1 MKNLRFLTLGL
12 ALITLLFTA
21 CKKDDNNGGEQAPQK
36 LTLEKSAVT
45 VKQTESAIVRITA
58 GNGGYKVESADKN
71 IAIAAI
77 EQNNLKITAIAEG
90 QTTLTVSDAKGQK
103 AAIAVT
109 VESNIDPSERLSVEK
124 QTLTLV
130 NGEEEVNRILNAEH
144 KGTINLSFT
153 ISPTGS
159 VSITVEDRIVNGN
172 PEGKNLRVKALKVGT
187 AQITVKDN
195 TNNQN
200 ISFKVIVTAAEL
212 TVATATTE
220 IETEATTEVRINT
233 GNPDYTVTSSASNI
247 ATAEVKEKTEKV
259 AGKNDTHH
267 YVIIKGVAAGTATI
281 TLKDSQNKTVAIT
294 VTVKAKDDIF
304 EVSNDGVVTLKAGA
318 TAKGAITIPT
328 NATAVGQGLFRAN
341 LAVTS
346 VNFSNVIKIGASA
359 CFGTTNLTS
368 ITLNKVE
375 EIEAT
380 AFANSGL
387 TELTLPATIKTI
399 ARTAF
404 ANCKGLTKVIVKAT
418 TPPTIQAN
426 TFNGINAN
434 AVLYVPK
441 GKKADYEALP
451 NWKSKFKEIKEL
463 EQ

>member
-12 ALITLLFTA
+12 ALIALLFTA
-21 CKKDDNNGGEQAPQK
+21 CKKDDNNGGEQAPQR
-36 LTLEKSAVT
+36 LTLEKSVVT

-71 IAIAAI
+71 IATAAI
-77 EQNNLKITAIAEG
+77 EQNNVKITAIAEG

-144 KGTINLSFT
+144 NGNMNLSFT
-153 ISPTGS
+153 ISPAGS
-159 VSITVEDRIVNGN
+159 VSITVETRIVNGN
-172 PEGKNLRVKALKVGT
+172 PDGKNLRVKALKVGT
-187 AQITVKDN
+187 AQIAIKDN
-195 TNNQN
+195 TNNQTT
-200 ISFKVIVTAAEL
+200 SFKVTVTAAEL

-294 VTVKAKDDIF
+294 VTVKAKNDIF
-304 EVSNDGVVTLKAGA
+304 EVDGSGVVTLKAGA
-318 TAKGAITIPT
+318 TAKGAIKIPDAGT
-328 NATAVGQGLFRAN
+328 SIGAGAFRNASEITSIDFN
-341 LAVTS
+341 NVTE
-346 VNFSNVIKIGASA
+346 IGASA
-359 CFGTTNLTS
+359 ILAASKLSS
-368 ITLNKVE
+368 ITMNNV
-375 EIEAT
+375 
-380 AFANSGL
+380 S
-387 TELTLPATIKTI
+387 TIKGV
-399 ARTAF
+399 AF
-404 ANCKGLTKVIVKAT
+404 ANCTALKTITVKT
-418 TPPTIQAN
+418 STPPTITN
-426 TFNGINAN
+426 TTFFKVTGAT
-434 AVLYVPK
+434 VYVPK
-441 GKKADYEALP
+441 GAKTAYENDSLWKKLGT
-451 NWKSKFKEIKEL
+451 IKEL

>member
-12 ALITLLFTA
+12 ALVALLFTA
-21 CKKDDNNGGEQAPQK
+21 CKKDDNNGGEQAPQR

-71 IAIAAI
+71 IATAAI
-77 EQNNLKITAIAEG
+77 EQNNVKITAIAEG

-144 KGTINLSFT
+144 NGNINLSFT
-153 ISPTGS
+153 ISPAGS
-159 VSITVEDRIVNGN
+159 VSITVETRIVNGN
-172 PEGKNLRVKALKVGT
+172 PDGKNLRVKALKVGT
-187 AQITVKDN
+187 AQIAIKDN
-195 TNNQN
+195 TNNKTT
-200 ISFKVIVTAAEL
+200 SFKVTVTAAEL

-318 TAKGAITIPT
+318 TAKGAIKIPDAGT
-328 NATAVGQGLFRAN
+328 SIGAGAFRNASEITSIDFN
-341 LAVTS
+341 NVTE
-346 VNFSNVIKIGASA
+346 IGASA
-359 CFGTTNLTS
+359 FLAASKLSS
-368 ITLNKVE
+368 ITMNNV
-375 EIEAT
+375 
-380 AFANSGL
+380 S
-387 TELTLPATIKTI
+387 TIKGV
-399 ARTAF
+399 AF
-404 ANCKGLTKVIVKAT
+404 ANCTALKTITVKT
-418 TPPTIQAN
+418 STPPTITN
-426 TFNGINAN
+426 TTFFKVTGAT
-434 AVLYVPK
+434 VYVPK
-441 GKKADYEALP
+441 GAKTAYENDSLWKKLGT
-451 NWKSKFKEIKEL
+451 IKEL

>member
-12 ALITLLFTA
+12 ALVALLFTA
-21 CKKDDNNGGEQAPQK
+21 CKKDDNNGGEQAPQR

-71 IAIAAI
+71 IATAAI
-77 EQNNLKITAIAEG
+77 EQNNVKITAIAEG

-144 KGTINLSFT
+144 NGNMNLSFT
-153 ISPTGS
+153 ISPAGS
-159 VSITVEDRIVNGN
+159 VSITVETRIVNGN
-172 PEGKNLRVKALKVGT
+172 PDGKNLRVKALKVGT
-187 AQITVKDN
+187 AQIAIKDN
-195 TNNQN
+195 TNNQTT
-200 ISFKVIVTAAEL
+200 SFKVTVTAAEL

-318 TAKGAITIPT
+318 TAKGAIKIPDAGT
-328 NATAVGQGLFRAN
+328 SIGAGAFRNASEITSIDFN
-341 LAVTS
+341 NVTE
-346 VNFSNVIKIGASA
+346 IGASA
-359 CFGTTNLTS
+359 FLAASKLSS
-368 ITLNKVE
+368 ITMNNV
-375 EIEAT
+375 
-380 AFANSGL
+380 S
-387 TELTLPATIKTI
+387 TIKGV
-399 ARTAF
+399 AF
-404 ANCKGLTKVIVKAT
+404 ANCTALKTITVKT
-418 TPPTIQAN
+418 STPPTITN
-426 TFNGINAN
+426 TTFFKVTGAT
-434 AVLYVPK
+434 VYVPK
-441 GKKADYEALP
+441 GAKTAYENDSLWKKLGT
-451 NWKSKFKEIKEL
+451 IKEL

>member
-12 ALITLLFTA
+12 ALIALLFTA
-21 CKKDDNNGGEQAPQK
+21 CKKDDNNGGEQAPQR
-36 LTLEKSAVT
+36 LTLEKSVVT

-71 IAIAAI
+71 IATAAI
-77 EQNNLKITAIAEG
+77 EQNNVKITAIAEG

-109 VESNIDPSERLSVEK
+109 VENNIDPSERLSVEK

-144 KGTINLSFT
+144 NGNMNLSFT
-153 ISPTGS
+153 ISPAGS
-159 VSITVEDRIVNGN
+159 VSITVETRIVNGN
-172 PEGKNLRVKALKVGT
+172 PDGKNLRVKALKVGT
-187 AQITVKDN
+187 AQIAIKDN
-195 TNNQN
+195 TNNQTT
-200 ISFKVIVTAAEL
+200 SFKVTVTAAEL

-247 ATAEVKEKTEKV
+247 ATAEVKDATR
-259 AGKNDTHH
+259 THH
-267 YVIIKGVAAGTATI
+267 LDTPHKAVFIKGVAAGTATI
-281 TLKDSQNKTVAIT
+281 TLRDSQGKTVDIT
-294 VTVKAKDDIF
+294 VTVKSIF
-304 EVSNDGVVTLKAGA
+304 EISNTGEVKVKN
-318 TAKGAITIPT
+318 GAILSGTIKIPD
-328 NATAVGQGLFRAN
+328 AGLSIADRAFFKN
-341 LAVTS
+341 EKITS
-346 VNFSNVIKIGASA
+346 VDFNNVTKIGASA
-359 CFGTTNLTS
+359 FQFAKLTS
-368 ITLNKVE
+368 FSGEKLL
-375 EIEAT
+375 EIGQAAFALSSLKEAT
-380 AFANSGL
+380 LPETVTTIGAMAFM
-387 TELTLPATIKTI
+387 
-399 ARTAF
+399 
-404 ANCKGLTKVIVKAT
+404 NCKGLTKVTVKAT

-426 TFNGINAN
+426 TFNGIN

-463 EQ
+463 E

>member
-12 ALITLLFTA
+12 ALIALLFTA
-21 CKKDDNNGGEQAPQK
+21 CKKDDNNGGEQAPQR
-36 LTLEKSAVT
+36 LTLEKSVVT

-71 IAIAAI
+71 IATAAI
-77 EQNNLKITAIAEG
+77 EQNNLKIKAIAEG

-144 KGTINLSFT
+144 NGNMNLSFT
-153 ISPTGS
+153 ISPAGS

-172 PEGKNLRVKALKVGT
+172 PDGKNLRVKALKVGDT
-187 AQITVKDN
+187 QVTVKDN
-195 TNNQN
+195 TNNQTT
-200 ISFKVIVTAAEL
+200 SFKVTVTAAEL
-212 TVATATTE
+212 TIAKTAAE
-220 IETEATTEVRINT
+220 VETEATVEIRINT
-233 GNPDYTVTSSASNI
+233 GNPSYTITSSADNI
-247 ATAEVKEKTEKV
+247 ATAEVKEKTERV

-318 TAKGAITIPT
+318 TAKGAIKIPDAGT
-328 NATAVGQGLFRAN
+328 SIGAGAFRNATEITSIDFNNVTKIEGSAFWGASKLA
-341 LAVTS
+341 AVTMRK
-346 VNFSNVIKIGASA
+346 V
-359 CFGTTNLTS
+359 TN
-368 ITLNKVE
+368 
-375 EIEAT
+375 
-380 AFANSGL
+380 
-387 TELTLPATIKTI
+387 I
-399 ARTAF
+399 AGTAF
-404 ANCKGLTKVIVKAT
+404 ANCTALKTITLETAI
-418 TPPTIQAN
+418 PPTIAN
-426 TFNGINAN
+426 TTTFFK
-434 AVLYVPK
+434 VTDVTVYVPK
-441 GKKADYEALP
+441 NAKSAYEAIP
-451 NWKSKFKEIKEL
+451 NWKKLGTIKEL

>member
-77 EQNNLKITAIAEG
+77 EQNNVKITAIAEG
-90 QTTLTVSDAKGQK
+90 KTTLTVSDAKGQK

-109 VESNIDPSERLSVEK
+109 VESNIAPGERLSVEK
-124 QTLTLV
+124 QELTLV
-130 NGEEEVNRILNAEH
+130 NGESEPNRILNAEH

-212 TVATATTE
+212 TIEKTTAE
-220 IETEATTEVRINT
+220 VETEATVEVRINT

-247 ATAEVKEKTEKV
+247 ATAEIKKATPFNHLDPPHKAVF
-259 AGKNDTHH
+259 
-267 YVIIKGVAAGTATI
+267 IKGVAAGTATI
-281 TLKDSQNKTVAIT
+281 SLKDSQNKTVAIT
-294 VTVKAKDDIF
+294 ITVKSKDDIF
-304 EVSNDGVVTLKAGA
+304 EVDSNGVVTLKAGA
-318 TAKGAITIPT
+318 KAEGDVKIPNNGTTIGARAFARAEFTSVDFNNITTIEG
-328 NATAVGQGLFRAN
+328 NAFLGASKLTAVTMHK
-341 LAVTS
+341 VT
-346 VNFSNVIKIGASA
+346 NIG
-359 CFGTTNLTS
+359 N
-368 ITLNKVE
+368 I
-375 EIEAT
+375 
-380 AFANSGL
+380 
-387 TELTLPATIKTI
+387 
-399 ARTAF
+399 AF
-404 ANCKGLTKVIVKAT
+404 ANCKALKTITVKT
-418 TPPTIQAN
+418 STPPTIQRL
-426 TFNGINAN
+426 TFNTTGIT
-434 AVLYVPK
+434 VYVPK
-441 GKKADYEALP
+441 GAKAAYEANA
-451 NWKSKFKEIKEL
+451 NWKKLGTIKEL
-463 EQ
+463 N

>member
-12 ALITLLFTA
+12 TLVALLFTA
-21 CKKDDNNGGEQAPQK
+21 CKKDDNNGGEQAPQR

-71 IAIAAI
+71 IATAAI
-77 EQNNLKITAIAEG
+77 EQNNVKITAIAEG

-109 VESNIDPSERLSVEK
+109 VESNIDPSERLSVEN
-124 QTLTLV
+124 QALTLV

-144 KGTINLSFT
+144 NGNINLSCT
-153 ISPTGS
+153 ISPAGS

-172 PEGKNLRVKALKVGT
+172 PDGKNLRVKALKVGDT
-187 AQITVKDN
+187 QVTVKDN
-195 TNNQN
+195 TNNQTT
-200 ISFKVIVTAAEL
+200 SFKVTVTAAEL
-212 TVATATTE
+212 TIAKTAAE
-220 IETEATTEVRINT
+220 VETEATVEIRINT
-233 GNPDYTVTSSASNI
+233 GNPSYTITSSADNI
-247 ATAEVKEKTEKV
+247 ATAEVKEKTERV

-318 TAKGAITIPT
+318 TAKGAIKMP
-328 NATAVGQGLFRAN
+328 ATG
-341 LAVTS
+341 TS
-346 VNFSNVIKIGASA
+346 VGASA
-359 CFGTTNLTS
+359 FSGNDGITSVDFNNVTKIGKSAFQSSKKLAAVTMRKVTN
-368 ITLNKVE
+368 
-375 EIEAT
+375 
-380 AFANSGL
+380 
-387 TELTLPATIKTI
+387 I
-399 ARTAF
+399 AGTAF
-404 ANCKGLTKVIVKAT
+404 ANCTALKTITLETAI
-418 TPPTIQAN
+418 PPTIAN
-426 TFNGINAN
+426 TTTFFK
-434 AVLYVPK
+434 VTDVTVYVPK
-441 GKKADYEALP
+441 NAKSAYEAIP
-451 NWKSKFKEIKEL
+451 NWKKLGTIKEL

>member
-12 ALITLLFTA
+12 ALIALLFTA
-21 CKKDDNNGGEQAPQK
+21 CKKDDNNGGEQAPQR

-71 IAIAAI
+71 IATAAI
-77 EQNNLKITAIAEG
+77 EQNNVKITAIAEG

-144 KGTINLSFT
+144 NGNMNLSFT
-153 ISPTGS
+153 ITPAGS
-159 VSITVEDRIVNGN
+159 VSITVETRIVNGN
-172 PEGKNLRVKALKVGT
+172 PDGKNLRVKALNVGT
-187 AQITVKDN
+187 AQIAIKDN
-195 TNNQN
+195 TNNQTT
-200 ISFKVIVTAAEL
+200 SFKVTVTAAEL

-233 GNPDYTVTSSASNI
+233 GNPSYTITSSADNI

-294 VTVKAKDDIF
+294 VTVKAKNDIF
-304 EVSNDGVVTLKAGA
+304 EVDGSGVVTLKAGA
-318 TAKGAITIPT
+318 TAKGAIKIPDAGT
-328 NATAVGQGLFRAN
+328 SIGAGAFRNASEITSIDFN
-341 LAVTS
+341 NVTE
-346 VNFSNVIKIGASA
+346 IGASA
-359 CFGTTNLTS
+359 FLAASKLSS
-368 ITLNKVE
+368 ITMNNV
-375 EIEAT
+375 
-380 AFANSGL
+380 S
-387 TELTLPATIKTI
+387 TIKGV
-399 ARTAF
+399 AF
-404 ANCKGLTKVIVKAT
+404 ANCTALKTITVKT
-418 TPPTIQAN
+418 STPPTITN
-426 TFNGINAN
+426 TTFFKVTGAT
-434 AVLYVPK
+434 VYVPK
-441 GKKADYEALP
+441 GAKTAYENDSLWKKLGT
-451 NWKSKFKEIKEL
+451 IKEL

>member
-12 ALITLLFTA
+12 ALIALLFTA
-21 CKKDDNNGGEQAPQK
+21 CKKDDNNGGEQAPQR

-45 VKQTESAIVRITA
+45 VKLTESAIVRITS
-58 GNGGYKVESADKN
+58 GNGDYKVESADKS
-71 IAIAAI
+71 IATAAI
-77 EQNNLKITAIAEG
+77 EQNNVKITAVAEG
-90 QTTLTVSDAKGQK
+90 QTTLTVADVKGQK

-109 VESNIDPSERLSVEK
+109 VESNIDPSERLSVEN
-124 QTLTLV
+124 QALTLV

-144 KGTINLSFT
+144 NGNMNLSFT
-153 ISPTGS
+153 ITPAGNVS
-159 VSITVEDRIVNGN
+159 VTVETRIVNGN
-172 PEGKNLRVKALKVGT
+172 PDGKNLRVKALKVGT
-187 AQITVKDN
+187 AQIAIKDN
-195 TNNQN
+195 TNNQTT
-200 ISFKVIVTAAEL
+200 SFKVTVTAAEL

-220 IETEATTEVRINT
+220 IETEATTEIRINT

-294 VTVKAKDDIF
+294 VTVKAKEEIF

-318 TAKGAITIPT
+318 TAKGAIKMP
-328 NATAVGQGLFRAN
+328 ATG
-341 LAVTS
+341 TS
-346 VNFSNVIKIGASA
+346 VGASA
-359 CFGTTNLTS
+359 FSGNDGITSVDFNNVTKIERSAFQSTKKLASITGAKIQVIEKMAFALSSIKEATLPETLTS
-368 ITLNKVE
+368 IGVM
-375 EIEAT
+375 
-380 AFANSGL
+380 AFM
-387 TELTLPATIKTI
+387 
-399 ARTAF
+399 
-404 ANCKGLTKVIVKAT
+404 NCKNLAKVTVLAT
-418 TPPTIQAN
+418 TPPAVQAN
-426 TFNGINAN
+426 TFNGINAD

-463 EQ
+463 E

>member
-12 ALITLLFTA
+12 ALIALLFTA
-21 CKKDDNNGGEQAPQK
+21 CKKDDNNGGEQAPQR

-71 IAIAAI
+71 IVTAAI
-77 EQNNLKITAIAEG
+77 EQNNVKITAIAEG

-144 KGTINLSFT
+144 NGNMNLSFT
-153 ISPTGS
+153 ISPAGS
-159 VSITVEDRIVNGN
+159 VSITVETRIVNGN
-172 PEGKNLRVKALKVGT
+172 PDGKNLRVKALKVGT
-187 AQITVKDN
+187 AQIAIKDN
-195 TNNQN
+195 TNNQTT
-200 ISFKVIVTAAEL
+200 SFKVTVTAAEL

-247 ATAEVKEKTEKV
+247 ATAEVKDATR
-259 AGKNDTHH
+259 THH
-267 YVIIKGVAAGTATI
+267 LDTPHKAVFIKGVAAGTATI
-281 TLKDSQNKTVAIT
+281 TLRDSQGKTVDIT
-294 VTVKAKDDIF
+294 VTVKSIF
-304 EVSNDGVVTLKAGA
+304 EISNTGEVKVKN
-318 TAKGAITIPT
+318 GAILSGTIKIPD
-328 NATAVGQGLFRAN
+328 AGLSIADRAFFKN
-341 LAVTS
+341 EKITS
-346 VNFSNVIKIGASA
+346 VDFNNVTKIGASA
-359 CFGTTNLTS
+359 FQFAKLTS
-368 ITLNKVE
+368 FSGEKLL
-375 EIEAT
+375 EIGQAAFALSSLKEAT
-380 AFANSGL
+380 LPETVTTIGAMAFM
-387 TELTLPATIKTI
+387 
-399 ARTAF
+399 
-404 ANCKGLTKVIVKAT
+404 NCKGLTKVTVKAT

-426 TFNGINAN
+426 TFNGIN

-463 EQ
+463 E

>member
-12 ALITLLFTA
+12 ALIALLFTA
-21 CKKDDNNGGEQAPQK
+21 CKKDNNNGGEQAPQR

-45 VKQTESAIVRITA
+45 VKLTESAIVRITS
-58 GNGGYKVESADKN
+58 GNGDYKVESADKN
-71 IAIAAI
+71 IATAAI
-77 EQNNLKITAIAEG
+77 EQNNVKITAIAEG

-109 VESNIDPSERLSVEK
+109 VESNIDPSERLSVEN
-124 QTLTLV
+124 QELTLV

-144 KGTINLSFT
+144 NGNMNLSFT
-153 ISPTGS
+153 ISPAGS
-159 VSITVEDRIVNGN
+159 VSITVETRIVNGN
-172 PEGKNLRVKALKVGT
+172 PDGKNLRVKALNVGT
-187 AQITVKDN
+187 AQIAIKDN
-195 TNNQN
+195 TNNQTT
-200 ISFKVIVTAAEL
+200 SFKVTVTAAEL

-247 ATAEVKEKTEKV
+247 ATAEVKEKTERV

-318 TAKGAITIPT
+318 TAKGAIKMP
-328 NATAVGQGLFRAN
+328 ATG
-341 LAVTS
+341 TS
-346 VNFSNVIKIGASA
+346 VGASA
-359 CFGTTNLTS
+359 FSSNDGITSVDFNNVTKIGKSAFQSSKTLVSIVGTK
-368 ITLNKVE
+368 IQ
-375 EIEAT
+375 EIEQA
-380 AFANSGL
+380 AFALSSL
-387 TELTLPATIKTI
+387 SEATLPATLTTI
-399 ARTAF
+399 GKMAF
-404 ANCKGLTKVIVKAT
+404 MNCKGLTKVTVKAT
-418 TPPTIQAN
+418 TPPTVQAN

-434 AVLYVPK
+434 AILYVPK
-441 GKKADYEALP
+441 GTKTAYEAQA
-451 NWKSKFKEIKEL
+451 NWKNKFKEIKEL
-463 EQ
+463 E

>member
-12 ALITLLFTA
+12 ALIALLFTA
-21 CKKDDNNGGEQAPQK
+21 CKKDDNNGGEQAPQR

-45 VKQTESAIVRITA
+45 VKLTESAIVRITS
-58 GNGGYKVESADKN
+58 GNGDYKVESADKN
-71 IAIAAI
+71 IATAAI
-77 EQNNLKITAIAEG
+77 EQNNVKITAIAEG

-144 KGTINLSFT
+144 NGNMNLSFT
-153 ISPTGS
+153 ITPAGS
-159 VSITVEDRIVNGN
+159 VSITVETRIVNGN
-172 PEGKNLRVKALKVGT
+172 PDGKNLRVKALNVGT
-187 AQITVKDN
+187 AQIAIKDN
-195 TNNQN
+195 TNNQTT
-200 ISFKVIVTAAEL
+200 SFKVTVTAAEL
-212 TVATATTE
+212 TIAKTAAEIEAEATTE
-220 IETEATTEVRINT
+220 IRINT
-233 GNPDYTVTSSASNI
+233 GNPNYTITSSADNI

-318 TAKGAITIPT
+318 TAKGAIKMPATGT
-328 NATAVGQGLFRAN
+328 SVGAGAFRNATEITSIDFNNVTKIEGSAFWGASKLA
-341 LAVTS
+341 AVTMRK
-346 VNFSNVIKIGASA
+346 V
-359 CFGTTNLTS
+359 TN
-368 ITLNKVE
+368 
-375 EIEAT
+375 
-380 AFANSGL
+380 
-387 TELTLPATIKTI
+387 I
-399 ARTAF
+399 AGTAF
-404 ANCKGLTKVIVKAT
+404 ANCTALKTITLETA
-418 TPPTIQAN
+418 TPPTIAN
-426 TFNGINAN
+426 TTTFFK
-434 AVLYVPK
+434 VTDVTVYVPK
-441 GKKADYEALP
+441 NAKSAYEAIP
-451 NWKSKFKEIKEL
+451 NWKKLGTIKEL

>member
-12 ALITLLFTA
+12 ALVALLFTA
-21 CKKDDNNGGEQAPQK
+21 CKKDDNNGGEQAPQR
-36 LTLEKSAVT
+36 LTLEKSVVT

-71 IAIAAI
+71 IATAAI
-77 EQNNLKITAIAEG
+77 EQNNVKITAIAEG

-144 KGTINLSFT
+144 NGNMNLSFT
-153 ISPTGS
+153 ISPAGS
-159 VSITVEDRIVNGN
+159 VSITVETRIVNGN
-172 PEGKNLRVKALKVGT
+172 PDGKNLRVKALNVGT
-187 AQITVKDN
+187 AQIAIKDN
-195 TNNQN
+195 TNNQTT
-200 ISFKVIVTAAEL
+200 SFKVTVTAAEL
-212 TVATATTE
+212 TVAKTDAE
-220 IETEATTEVRINT
+220 IEAEATTEVRINT

-281 TLKDSQNKTVAIT
+281 TLKDSQNKTIAIA
-294 VTVKAKDDIF
+294 VTVKAKNDIF
-304 EVSNDGVVTLKAGA
+304 EVDGSGVVTLKAGA
-318 TAKGAITIPT
+318 KAEGAITIPT
-328 NATAVGQGLFRAN
+328 NATAVGQGLFRSN

-346 VNFSNVIKIGASA
+346 INFSNVTKIGASA
-359 CFGTTNLTS
+359 CLGTTNLTS
-368 ITLNKVE
+368 VTLNKVE

-404 ANCKGLTKVIVKAT
+404 ANCKGLTKVTVKAT
-418 TPPTIQAN
+418 TPPAVQAN
-426 TFNGINAN
+426 TFNGINTD

-463 EQ
+463 E

>member
-12 ALITLLFTA
+12 ALIALLFTA
-21 CKKDDNNGGEQAPQK
+21 CKKDDNNGGEQAPQR

-71 IAIAAI
+71 IATAAI
-77 EQNNLKITAIAEG
+77 EQNNVKISAIAEG

-109 VESNIDPSERLSVEK
+109 IESNIDPSERLSVEN
-124 QTLTLV
+124 QEVTLI
-130 NGEEEVNRILNAEH
+130 NGEDKVNRILNAKD
-144 KGTINLSFT
+144 KGARLSFT
-153 ISPTGS
+153 ITPAGS
-159 VSITVEDRIVNGN
+159 VTVTVEERIVAGN
-172 PEGKNLRVKALKVGT
+172 PEGENLRIKALKVGT
-187 AQITVKDN
+187 AQIAIKDN
-195 TNNQN
+195 TNNQTT
-200 ISFKVIVTAAEL
+200 SFKVTVTAAEL
-212 TVATATTE
+212 TIAKTAAE
-220 IETEATTEVRINT
+220 VETEATVEIRINT
-233 GNPDYTVTSSASNI
+233 GNPSYTITSSADNI

-318 TAKGAITIPT
+318 TAKGSIKMP
-328 NATAVGQGLFRAN
+328 ATG
-341 LAVTS
+341 TS
-346 VNFSNVIKIGASA
+346 VGASA
-359 CFGTTNLTS
+359 FSSNDGITSVDFNNVTKIGKSAFQSSKTLVSIVGTK
-368 ITLNKVE
+368 IQ
-375 EIEAT
+375 EIEQA
-380 AFANSGL
+380 AFALSSL
-387 TELTLPATIKTI
+387 SEATLPATLTTI
-399 ARTAF
+399 GKMAF
-404 ANCKGLTKVIVKAT
+404 MNCKKLTKVTVLAT
-418 TPPTIQAN
+418 TPPAVQTN

-441 GKKADYEALP
+441 GKKADYEAQA

-463 EQ
+463 E

>member
-12 ALITLLFTA
+12 ALIALLFTA
-21 CKKDDNNGGEQAPQK
+21 CKKDDNNGGEQAPQR

-71 IAIAAI
+71 IATAAI

-144 KGTINLSFT
+144 NGNMNLSFT
-153 ISPTGS
+153 ISPAGS
-159 VSITVEDRIVNGN
+159 VSITVETRIVNGN
-172 PEGKNLRVKALKVGT
+172 PDGKNLRVKALKVGT
-187 AQITVKDN
+187 AQIAIKDN
-195 TNNQN
+195 TNNQTT
-200 ISFKVIVTAAEL
+200 SFKVTVTAAEL
-212 TVATATTE
+212 TVAKTDAE
-220 IETEATTEVRINT
+220 VETEATTEIRINT
-233 GNPDYTVTSSASNI
+233 GNPNYTVTSSADNI

-318 TAKGAITIPT
+318 TAKGAIKIPDAGT
-328 NATAVGQGLFRAN
+328 SIGAGAFRNATEITSIDFNNVTKIEGSAFWGASKLA
-341 LAVTS
+341 AVTMRK
-346 VNFSNVIKIGASA
+346 V
-359 CFGTTNLTS
+359 TN
-368 ITLNKVE
+368 
-375 EIEAT
+375 
-380 AFANSGL
+380 
-387 TELTLPATIKTI
+387 I
-399 ARTAF
+399 AGTAF
-404 ANCKGLTKVIVKAT
+404 ANCTALKTITLETA
-418 TPPTIQAN
+418 TPPTIAN
-426 TFNGINAN
+426 TTTFFK
-434 AVLYVPK
+434 VTDVTVYVPK
-441 GKKADYEALP
+441 NAKSAYEAIP
-451 NWKSKFKEIKEL
+451 NWKKLGTIKEL

>member
-12 ALITLLFTA
+12 ALIALLFTA
-21 CKKDDNNGGEQAPQK
+21 CKKDDNNGGEQAPQQ

-71 IAIAAI
+71 IATAAI
-77 EQNNLKITAIAEG
+77 EQNNVKITAIAEG
-90 QTTLTVSDAKGQK
+90 QTTLTVADAKGQK

-144 KGTINLSFT
+144 NGNINLSFT
-153 ISPTGS
+153 ISPAGS
-159 VSITVEDRIVNGN
+159 VSITVETRIVNGN
-172 PEGKNLRVKALKVGT
+172 PDGKNLRVKALKVGT
-187 AQITVKDN
+187 AQIAIKDN
-195 TNNQN
+195 TNNQTT
-200 ISFKVIVTAAEL
+200 SFKVTVTAAEL

-318 TAKGAITIPT
+318 TAKGAIKIPDAGT
-328 NATAVGQGLFRAN
+328 SIGAGAFRNASEITSIDFN
-341 LAVTS
+341 NVTE
-346 VNFSNVIKIGASA
+346 IGASA
-359 CFGTTNLTS
+359 FLAASKLSS
-368 ITLNKVE
+368 ITMNNV
-375 EIEAT
+375 
-380 AFANSGL
+380 S
-387 TELTLPATIKTI
+387 TIKGV
-399 ARTAF
+399 AF
-404 ANCKGLTKVIVKAT
+404 ANCTALKTITVKT
-418 TPPTIQAN
+418 STPPTITN
-426 TFNGINAN
+426 TTFFKVTGAT
-434 AVLYVPK
+434 VYVPK
-441 GKKADYEALP
+441 GAKTAYENDSLWKKLGT
-451 NWKSKFKEIKEL
+451 IKEL

>member
-12 ALITLLFTA
+12 TLIALLFTA
-21 CKKDDNNGGEQAPQK
+21 CKKDDNNGGEQAPQR

-71 IAIAAI
+71 IATAAI
-77 EQNNLKITAIAEG
+77 EQNNVKITAIAEG

-109 VESNIDPSERLSVEK
+109 VESNIDPSERLSVEN
-124 QTLTLV
+124 QVLTLV

-144 KGTINLSFT
+144 NGNMNLSFT
-153 ISPTGS
+153 ITPAGS
-159 VSITVEDRIVNGN
+159 VSITVETRIVNGT
-172 PEGKNLRVKALKVGT
+172 PEGKNLRIKALKVGT
-187 AQITVKDN
+187 AQIAIKDN
-195 TNNQN
+195 TNNQTT
-200 ISFKVIVTAAEL
+200 SFKVTVTAAEL
-212 TVATATTE
+212 TIAKTAAE
-220 IETEATTEVRINT
+220 VETEATVEIRINT
-233 GNPDYTVTSSASNI
+233 GNPNYTITSSADNI

-318 TAKGAITIPT
+318 TAKGAIKMP
-328 NATAVGQGLFRAN
+328 ATG
-341 LAVTS
+341 TS
-346 VNFSNVIKIGASA
+346 VGASA
-359 CFGTTNLTS
+359 FSGNDGITSVDFNNVTKIGKSAFQSSKTLVSIVGTK
-368 ITLNKVE
+368 IQ
-375 EIEAT
+375 EIEQA
-380 AFANSGL
+380 AFALSSL
-387 TELTLPATIKTI
+387 SEATLPATLTTI
-399 ARTAF
+399 GKMAF
-404 ANCKGLTKVIVKAT
+404 MNCKGLTKVTVKAT
-418 TPPTIQAN
+418 TPPTVQAN

-434 AVLYVPK
+434 AILYVPK
-441 GKKADYEALP
+441 GTKTAYEAQA
-451 NWKSKFKEIKEL
+451 NWKNKFKEIKEL
-463 EQ
+463 E

>member
-12 ALITLLFTA
+12 ALIALLFTA
-21 CKKDDNNGGEQAPQK
+21 CKKDNNNGGEQAPQR

-58 GNGGYKVESADKN
+58 GNCGYKVESADKN
-71 IAIAAI
+71 IATAAI
-77 EQNNLKITAIAEG
+77 EQNNVKITAIAEG

-109 VESNIDPSERLSVEK
+109 VESNIDPSERLSVEN
-124 QTLTLV
+124 QALTLV

-144 KGTINLSFT
+144 NGNMNLSFT
-153 ISPTGS
+153 ISPAGS
-159 VSITVEDRIVNGN
+159 VSITVETRIVNGN
-172 PEGKNLRVKALKVGT
+172 PDGKNLRVKALNVGT
-187 AQITVKDN
+187 AQIAIKDN
-195 TNNQN
+195 TNNQTT
-200 ISFKVIVTAAEL
+200 SFKVTVTAAEL

-247 ATAEVKEKTEKV
+247 ATAEVKEKTERV

-318 TAKGAITIPT
+318 TAKGAIKMP
-328 NATAVGQGLFRAN
+328 ATG
-341 LAVTS
+341 TS
-346 VNFSNVIKIGASA
+346 VGASA
-359 CFGTTNLTS
+359 FSGNDGITSVDFNNVTKIGKSAFQSSKTLVSIVGTK
-368 ITLNKVE
+368 IQ
-375 EIEAT
+375 EIEQA
-380 AFANSGL
+380 AFALSSL
-387 TELTLPATIKTI
+387 SEATLPATLTTI
-399 ARTAF
+399 GKMAF
-404 ANCKGLTKVIVKAT
+404 MNCKGLTKVTVKAT
-418 TPPTIQAN
+418 TPPTVQAN

-434 AVLYVPK
+434 AILYVPK
-441 GKKADYEALP
+441 GTKTAYEAQA
-451 NWKSKFKEIKEL
+451 NWKNKFKEIKEL
-463 EQ
+463 E